1 MIACSINEIES
12 LARRAARGA
21 GLTWG
26 LAEEAG
32 KATRWLAARR
42 LPCVNLLAG
51 HLHANDGAAYDALV
65 PVTTNS
71 RWQARSGLLCPI
83 ITGAALSDISK
94 DIAVGE
100 RITLAAVAY
109 PLLLSA
115 FLGRAAKANGQ
126 GFELRWS
133 GVTILCLPGGPCI
146 EARDQGALEADRAT
160 DVCVGA
166 TNGEG
171 QPIERRPESVPVASE
186 DWALLKGLAART
198 YVPATVESRMRGAGA
213 GLSDND

>member
-1 MIACSINEIES
+1 MTECSINEVEG

-26 LAEEAG
+26 LAEEAA

-42 LPCVNLLAG
+42 LPCVNLLAR
-51 HLHANDGAAYDALV
+51 HLHTNDGVAYDAVV
-65 PVTTNS
+65 PDTSDT
-71 RWQARSGLLCPI
+71 RWTARSGLLCPV
-83 ITGAALSDISK
+83 ITGAALSDIAK
-94 DIAVGE
+94 DITAGT
-100 RITLAAVAY
+100 RITLDAVAY

-115 FLGRAAKANGQ
+115 FLGRAAKASGQ

-146 EARDQGALEADRAT
+146 EAREQGALEIDRAT
-160 DVCVGA
+160 DVTICA
-166 TNGEG
+166 TTGEG
-171 QPIERRPESVPVASE
+171 QPIERRPESLHVAAE
-186 DWALLKGLAART
+186 DWAVLKALAART
-198 YVPATVESRMRGAGA
+198 YVPATVESRMHGAGA